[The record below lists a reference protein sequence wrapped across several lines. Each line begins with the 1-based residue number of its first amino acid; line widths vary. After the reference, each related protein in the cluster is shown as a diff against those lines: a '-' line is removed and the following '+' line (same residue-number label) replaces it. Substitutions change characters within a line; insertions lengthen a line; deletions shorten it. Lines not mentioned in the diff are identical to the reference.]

1 MSKTGKLI
9 FFTVLFLLLIGLS
22 QSFGLEV
29 GALFRLENLS
39 FKTDRARTDASFSG
53 TDLFW
58 GLSIF
63 ATHTLS
69 DKFSLEGGFYNDAI
83 LRNVTYTLFNYD
95 EQFINLGIGPFFGLL
110 NSATSILNP
119 GISTSIRLAWPGKV
133 FIYFRADNTI
143 GGRLIEAGDYIQERN
158 DISFGFYVYNAICTL
173 NLNTRKFTQQQ
184 AGYEV
189 IDSLTNYSFKTDIF
203 QKNIPYR
210 LLFSF
215 SFQTLSKKFTDTA
228 ADHALS
234 SIILGTEVDFQVTDV
249 LGIML
254 NLESS
259 IYTFGQG
266 ELSGLSN
273 PGPAGFLFRAYA
285 GCKINFDKL

>member
-69 DKFSLEGGFYNDAI
+69 DKFSVEGGFYNDAV
-83 LRNVTYTLFNYD
+83 LRNIAYTLFNYD
-95 EQFINLGIGPFFGLL
+95 EQFINLGIGAFFGLL
-110 NSATSILNP
+110 NSTTSILNP

-143 GGRLIEAGDYIQERN
+143 GGRLIEAGDYIQEGN

-173 NLNTRKFTQQQ
+173 NLNTRKFTQKQSS
-184 AGYEV
+184 YDV

-203 QKNIPYR
+203 QKNMPYR

-215 SFQTLSKKFTDTA
+215 SFQTLSKKFIGTA
-228 ADHALS
+228 VPDHTLS
-234 SIILGTEVDFQVTDV
+234 SIIFGTEVEFQVTDA

-266 ELSGLSN
+266 NLSN
-273 PGPAGFLFRAYA
+273 SRPAGFLFRAYA
-285 GCKINFDKL
+285 GFKINFDKL